1 MPSFVLVDPYPF
13 YGIKMVW
20 IDQNKK
26 KLWIDKTSL
35 TVHAVSSL
43 IQQLLIEKLVHP
55 TQNICLFSL
64 MYEGMDGEKR
74 P

>member
-1 MPSFVLVDPYPF
+1 MMSWWIHALFCFGRSIPF
-13 YGIKMVW
+13 
-20 IDQNKK
+20 
-26 KLWIDKTSL
+26 LW
-35 TVHAVSSL
+35 HFMAL